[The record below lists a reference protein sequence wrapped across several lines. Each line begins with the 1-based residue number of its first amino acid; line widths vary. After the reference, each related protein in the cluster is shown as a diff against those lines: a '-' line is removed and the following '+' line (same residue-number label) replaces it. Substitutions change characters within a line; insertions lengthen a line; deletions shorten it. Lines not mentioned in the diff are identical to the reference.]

1 MLKTIMRVAAV
12 AVFALAGQTALA
24 GGHAAKAWSL
34 DSEASKLAFG
44 SVKKDVIGE
53 VHSFESISGM
63 VEADGT
69 VTVEIDLTSVQTNI
83 DIRNERFGE
92 HVFKGV
98 ATAKLS
104 TKIDLDA
111 MDKMAVGAT
120 EIIDI
125 EGTLSFLGAEIEIEA
140 EMFVARLSDTKV
152 LVNTNDIIF
161 LSTEDAGITAG
172 IDTLMELAKLPGITR
187 TSPATMRLIFDK
199 VEQKAE
205 AAPAAPVALA
215 VAAATG
221 DVNAGKKV
229 FKKCK
234 ACHAV
239 KAGKNGVGPS
249 LYKIVGADAGAS
261 EGFKYSKAMAGSDL
275 VWDVET
281 LSAFLA
287 KPRKTVK
294 GTKMA
299 FSGLKKEADIEN
311 VIAYIV
317 SKSE

>member
-1 MLKTIMRVAAV
+1 MLKTIMRAAAV

-187 TSPATMRLIFDK
+187 TSPVTMRLIFDK

-205 AAPAAPVALA
+205 AAPAAPVTLA
-215 VAAATG
+215 VAATG

-249 LYKIVGADAGAS
+249 LHKIVGADAGAS

>member
-34 DSEASKLAFG
+34 NSEASKLAFG

-125 EGTLSFLGAEIEIEA
+125 EDTLSFLGAEIEIEA